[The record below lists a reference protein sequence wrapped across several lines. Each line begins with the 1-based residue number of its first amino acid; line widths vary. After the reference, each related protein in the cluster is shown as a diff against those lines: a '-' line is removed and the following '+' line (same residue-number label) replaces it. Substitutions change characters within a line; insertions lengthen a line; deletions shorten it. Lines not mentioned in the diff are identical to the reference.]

1 MNAADSAWQRR
12 MNKMLAADVSAAEKI
27 LIEHGLSAK
36 QALAYVE
43 QATPSGVIDFRSGA
57 PAMLRDPAHAACYAL
72 RMLLLARFIPATDA
86 HALQLGR
93 LWGRASVGM
102 NFPEIAR
109 STQKWWLDA
118 HRGSGGRKENDLTR
132 TLRTILEQKPNA
144 DANYVLQYLNSD
156 EALDKFH
163 CTDNPTIH
171 ITEIEVDEETGTLKY
186 DDRSRRTYKIL
197 FESLERKIRRLRSGK
212 RSHTTTAA
220 GRLKKIRP
228 DWLKSEIRRHR
239 PG

>member
-1 MNAADSAWQRR
+1 MNAADSAWRRR

-27 LIEHGLSAK
+27 LTEHGLSAK

-43 QATPSGVIDFRSGA
+43 QATPSGVIVFRSGT
-57 PAMLRDPAHAACYAL
+57 PAMLRNPAHAACYAL
-72 RMLLLARFIPATDA
+72 RMLLLARFIPAADA

-109 STQKWWLDA
+109 SMQAWWLDA

-132 TLRTILEQKPNA
+132 TLQTILEQKPDA
-144 DANYVLQYLNSD
+144 DAQYVLQYLKSE

-171 ITEIEVDEETGTLKY
+171 ITGIEVKEGTRTLTY
-186 DDRSRRTYKIL
+186 DDRSRRTHKIL
-197 FESLERKIRRLRSGK
+197 FESLERRIRGLRSGK

-220 GRLKKIRP
+220 GRRKKSGP
-228 DWLKSEIRRHR
+228 T
-239 PG
+239 G